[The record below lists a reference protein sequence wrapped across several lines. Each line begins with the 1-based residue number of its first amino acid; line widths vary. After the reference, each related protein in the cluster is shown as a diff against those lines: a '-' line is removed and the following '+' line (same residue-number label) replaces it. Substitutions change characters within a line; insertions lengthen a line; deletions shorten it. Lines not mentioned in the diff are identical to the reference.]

1 MATSPGDQRSI
12 AAIRNP
18 ARQGRDDHYVPQG
31 LTRRWL
37 PAETLNLVTGRW
49 RRTSPRSTFVSVETY
64 TVELDGTPDRTLD
77 SFFDRAWDR
86 FCQVARGPLTIGRSL
101 DPGAEVVV
109 REWVAS
115 QWARTPSADYFAD
128 RLVQAGITSELV
140 ERIINETVDELGVL
154 PEAAAAIRDP
164 RVLANLNSRLLSTRR
179 RDQIEQVYRMLKEI
193 GTWVIGVHRAMKP
206 LVLSDHPVVLAEVRP
221 DGRRTHVL
229 YAVRGFDEVTVPLTP
244 TVLLRL
250 TRAAERSEAP
260 TTDWYNAGAT
270 RQAYEEVV
278 AQDRTDV
285 PQAAVT
291 SGGVPSLPET
301 ISRRAASLRCRTV
314 PSIRDAAAQT
324 FIGRTMRHEQRA
336 LDAVVREAVG
346 RVLDQGP
353 LYHASRQERR
363 ATEID
368 ETTWFRPHMG

>member
-1 MATSPGDQRSI
+1 MA
-12 AAIRNP
+12 AHEP
-18 ARQGRDDHYVPQG
+18 ALH
-31 LTRRWL
+31 L
-37 PAETLNLVTGRW
+37 
-49 RRTSPRSTFVSVETY
+49 VSVETY

-109 REWVAS
+109 REWVAP